1 MRNFKYGPHNPL
13 KYCQKSQYGQ
23 VKKLQWKSIWM
34 KCCCAAEMSGSLILF
49 IRRRKT
55 CWFGADPTNID
66 TLWFLIVFCF
76 FIKIKI
82 LIIPCLKSFSY
93 SQKLFICFCFP
104 FLILRITEPKETSG
118 LLIIIL
124 VKSEVILQSSDTLTR
139 TYQKTQSM
147 VRSTL
152 RGMTELWP
160 GTVKGILILEM
171 SINLQSPARG
181 HDMGLAPGTDV
192 AARHCGP
199 YFGPGSDQYETWDEI
214 ANCKSTEWEV
224 SCGGI
229 FPLCDLMSVSS
240 RVVCRQSRWNS
251 TNYEPISSLYHLF
264 LALAV
269 ISTFSSLCIA
279 GFKGLKIQWLL
290 QVQKFTFYDLPEPD
304 WPPPNKNIPTS
315 VPSKPHSSDHT
326 HTHTHTH

>member
-13 KYCQKSQYGQ
+13 KYCQKAQYGQ

-49 IRRRKT
+49 VRWRKT

-93 SQKLFICFCFP
+93 SQKLFIFFCFP

-152 RGMTELWP
+152 RSMTELWP

-229 FPLCDLMSVSS
+229 FSPLWPHVSKQQSGVSS
-240 RVVCRQSRWNS
+240 VQVKFNQLWTHLESLSPFPCPCRHF
-251 TNYEPISSLYHLF
+251 HLF
-264 LALAV
+264 QLV
-269 ISTFSSLCIA
+269 HRRI
-279 GFKGLKIQWLL
+279 
-290 QVQKFTFYDLPEPD
+290 
-304 WPPPNKNIPTS
+304 
-315 VPSKPHSSDHT
+315 
-326 HTHTHTH
+326 